1 METIRHPA
9 VAGFFYPAD
18 PEDLARQVDSMLESV
33 PVEARPHRCGQAAS
47 DGQAESRPYARAIS
61 APHAG
66 YVYSGPTAA
75 YAYRQLDPHTRR
87 VLVLGPTHRVGIRG
101 MALTGADWQETPL
114 GRIRTDPELTAHIA
128 ALPDVVTAPRVH
140 AEEHSM
146 EVHLPFL
153 QRYLEPGFTAVPLA
167 VGLAEPEEVAAAIRI
182 AWNMPDTAILISSDM
197 SHYLDY
203 DAARATDSATIRQ
216 ILAGAPALLGE
227 QACGAFPL
235 SGMMA
240 FAAARGLTP
249 ELLDARNSGDTAGDH
264 SRVVGY
270 AAFRWNEPASAPD
283 QTLPRVAYESIASAL
298 GVVDD
303 GAVVGDNS
311 LLHGASGDG
320 RNTALTEP
328 GAAFVTLTLDGRL
341 RGCIGS
347 LSARRPLGEDVAA
360 NARAA
365 AFEDPRF
372 PELTEGELKRV
383 DIEVS
388 VLTEPKEMRTLNPA
402 RGLTREEVE
411 ERLVPGF
418 DGAVLTYGV
427 HRGTFLP
434 QVWNQLPRPH
444 DFVSGLLR
452 KADLPADWW
461 SPAIRV
467 QTYRVH
473 ATHLLR

>member
-9 VAGFFYPAD
+9 VAGFFYPGD
-18 PEDLARQVDSMLESV
+18 PGDLARQVDSLLEAV
-33 PVEARPHRCGQAAS
+33 PQEVLPRSSRNGAS
-47 DGQAESRPYARAIS
+47 DSRVPNRPYARAIS

-66 YVYSGPTAA
+66 YVYSGATAA
-75 YAYRQLDPHTRR
+75 YAYRQLDPATRR
-87 VLVLGPTHRVGIRG
+87 VLILGPTHRVGIRG

-114 GRIRTDPELTAHIA
+114 GRIRTDGELTAKLA

-146 EVHLPFL
+146 EVHMPFL
-153 QRYLEPGFTAVPLA
+153 QRYLKPGFTVVPLA
-167 VGLAEPEEVAAAIRI
+167 VGVVEPEVVAAAIRL

-197 SHYLDY
+197 SHYLEY
-203 DAARATDSATIRQ
+203 DAARATDGKTIRQ
-216 ILAGAPALLGE
+216 ILAGAPALVGE

-270 AAFRWNEPASAPD
+270 AAFRWNEPVSPPD
-283 QTLPRVAYESIASAL
+283 QTLPRLAYESIASAF
-298 GVVDD
+298 GNDG
-303 GAVVGDNS
+303 GAVGNNWQKTSD
-311 LLHGASGDG
+311 ADG
-320 RNTALTEP
+320 GPSAALAAP
-328 GAAFVTLTLDGRL
+328 GATFVTLTLDGRL

-347 LSARRPLGEDVAA
+347 LAARRPLGEDVAA

-372 PELTEGELKRV
+372 PELTEAELKRA

-388 VLTEPKEMRTLNPA
+388 VLTEPRPMKPEDPV

-411 ERLVPGF
+411 RRLLPGF
-418 DGAVLTYGV
+418 DGAVLTYGA

-434 QVWNQLPRPH
+434 QVWNQLPQPY

-452 KADLPADWW
+452 KAGLPSDWW
-461 SPAIRV
+461 DPAIEV
-467 QTYRVH
+467 ETYRVQ
-473 ATHLLR
+473 ASHLLR